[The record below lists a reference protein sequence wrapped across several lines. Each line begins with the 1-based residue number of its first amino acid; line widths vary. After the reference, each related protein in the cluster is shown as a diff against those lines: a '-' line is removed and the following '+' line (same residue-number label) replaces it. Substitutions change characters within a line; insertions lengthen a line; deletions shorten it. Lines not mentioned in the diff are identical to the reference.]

1 VWRSA
6 VSSFLD
12 DSRLFAIALIV
23 SGVIPLLWVLL
34 WKLPQWQVAY
44 VFNVKDRVDLES
56 KSRQTLA
63 QILGGAVLLGGLF
76 FTAQTLLTTQE
87 GQITERFTR
96 AIEHLGDKERLTVRL
111 GGIYALERI
120 ARDSA
125 KDHWQIMEVLTAYV
139 REHSSREEEQAPQK
153 EEIQNV
159 PFPGQVQVPS
169 QSSSD
174 PPIEKPRPAAP
185 TALIMIPAVERP
197 SRKLATDIQAVLTV
211 LARRRWTFGQGED
224 QRLNLSQPDLR
235 AADLRGVN
243 LRGADL
249 GQADL
254 REARLR
260 EADLSGALLDG
271 ARLASVNFAFANLR
285 GAFLTE
291 ANCEKTELGEAD
303 LTDAYLYKA
312 DLREA
317 RLFHTTLIRTDLRRA
332 DLRRAFLG
340 SADLTNAQLWKADL
354 RGAFLGQAL
363 GLTREQ
369 VESAVTDE
377 KTQLPDSLKTQMNP
391 VGKQ

>member
-1 VWRSA
+1 MIRSVIHWLRRYALPLSFLCFVGLLLWATWFIPRSPVWRSA

-159 PFPGQVQVPS
+159 PFP
-169 QSSSD
+169 
-174 PPIEKPRPAAP
+174 P
-185 TALIMIPAVERP
+185 TL
-197 SRKLATDIQAVLTV
+197 SR
-211 LARRRWTFGQGED
+211 
-224 QRLNLSQPDLR
+224 
-235 AADLRGVN
+235 
-243 LRGADL
+243 
-249 GQADL
+249 
-254 REARLR
+254 
-260 EADLSGALLDG
+260 
-271 ARLASVNFAFANLR
+271 
-285 GAFLTE
+285 
-291 ANCEKTELGEAD
+291 
-303 LTDAYLYKA
+303 
-312 DLREA
+312 
-317 RLFHTTLIRTDLRRA
+317 
-332 DLRRAFLG
+332 
-340 SADLTNAQLWKADL
+340 
-354 RGAFLGQAL
+354 
-363 GLTREQ
+363 
-369 VESAVTDE
+369 
-377 KTQLPDSLKTQMNP
+377 
-391 VGKQ
+391 